1 MSGPPPPSRWRG
13 PRQDAGPRPLSESL
27 AQAVSR
33 LGEAGPAQLSAIFN
47 RWDEVAGPVLARHV
61 QPLRISGGV
70 LVVAADHP
78 AWATEVRTMAAS
90 LLERVG
96 EIAGEVPDRLEVTV
110 RRPGG
115 GSQKARN
122 HRPVG

>member
-1 MSGPPPPSRWRG
+1 MSGTPPGGRRG
-13 PRQDAGPRPLSESL
+13 PRRDAGPRPLSESL
-27 AQAVSR
+27 AQAVAR
-33 LGEAGPAQLSAIFN
+33 LGDAGPAQLSAIFS
-47 RWDEVAGPVLARHV
+47 RWDEVAGPVLGRHV
-61 QPLRISGGV
+61 RPLRISGGV
-70 LVVAADHP
+70 LVVAVDHP
-78 AWATEVRTMAAS
+78 AWATEVRAMAAS

-122 HRPVG
+122 QPPVG